1 VKTIL
6 RTLLPIM
13 ALVLAAPMTPA
24 LAKPAAAHSGAA
36 HAGPAHVGP
45 AHVGP
50 AHSGA
55 VHPVS
60 GLPVIPLRV
69 RGHAFRVEIARTDAE
84 QQRGLMYRTI
94 MGANEGMLFPE
105 ALPRRVAFWM
115 RNTVLPLDIVFIGT
129 DRRILNIVSAI
140 PYDETP
146 LPSAGPVSA
155 VLELNAGRTRQLRI
169 RPGDKVIW

>member
-1 VKTIL
+1 MKTIL

-24 LAKPAAAHSGAA
+24 LARPAAAHSGAA
-36 HAGPAHVGP
+36 HVGP
-45 AHVGP
+45 AHVG
-50 AHSGA
+50 S

>member
-24 LAKPAAAHSGAA
+24 LARPAAAHS
-36 HAGPAHVGP
+36 GPAHVGP

-50 AHSGA
+50 AHVGPSHVGA